1 MHMSRQPQVI
11 RRGECNPRCFL
22 CVCLGGRHLPNGNR
36 VFRFVIPSCL
46 PSERLILYSVADFP

>member
-22 CVCLGGRHLPNGNR
+22 CVCLGEQHPSQREM